1 MSEIDPI
8 LIGKGENPA
17 RNTSKHPAVIN
28 RSSRKKLFAEYEHH
42 ARTGDQKS
50 DPGLLK
56 GLNTYQGH
64 LTYQAVAEAF
74 DMPHTPY
81 EP

>member
-28 RSSRKKLFAEYEHH
+28 RNSRKKLFAEYEHH
-42 ARTGDQKS
+42 ARAGDHA
-50 DPGLLK
+50 G
-56 GLNTYQGH
+56 NTRSHQ
-64 LTYQAVAEAF
+64 EALMLHF
-74 DMPHTPY
+74 CNIFMQSNESLH
-81 EP
+81 